1 MQCPSWVVSED
12 FDGAAILAL
21 LEDDYAREILTATS
35 AQPMSADQLTERCDA
50 SDSTIY
56 RRVDRLKE
64 HDLLEEQTQF
74 DPDGHHYSVYV
85 SRLQSVDVTFED
97 DECQVELH
105 RRTPAEEDPAD
116 RFTRMWQDL

>member
-1 MQCPSWVVSED
+1 VSED
-12 FDGAAILAL
+12 PEGAAILSL
-21 LEDDYAREILTATS
+21 LDDDYARAILTATS

-64 HDLLEEQTQF
+64 HDLLEEQTRF
-74 DPDGHHYSVYV
+74 DPDGHHYSVYA
-85 SRLQSVDVTFED
+85 SRVESATVTFED
-97 DECQVELH
+97 GECRVELE
-105 RRTPAEEDPAD
+105 RRPATEEDPAD

>member
-1 MQCPSWVVSED
+1 MSED
-12 FDGAAILAL
+12 RDEAEILAL
-21 LEDDYAREILTATS
+21 LDDEYAREILTATS

-64 HDLLEEQTQF
+64 HDLIEEQTQF

-85 SRLQSVDVTFED
+85 SRLESVNVTFED
-97 DECQVELH
+97 DECQIELQ
-105 RRTPAEEDPAD
+105 RRPPAEEDPAD

>member
-1 MQCPSWVVSED
+1 MSED
-12 FDGAAILAL
+12 PDGESILSL
-21 LEDDYAREILTATS
+21 LDDDYAREILTATS

-85 SRLQSVDVTFED
+85 SRLESVNVTFED
-97 DECQVELH
+97 DACRVELQ
-105 RRTPAEEDPAD
+105 RRSPTGEDPAD